1 MRLTNT
7 PDSFGLVSRVI
18 HWGMAIGLFG
28 ALALGLRIETMQ
40 PALSNLWLYGL
51 HKSLGLILLALV
63 VLRIVWHRIS
73 PPPGPVGPADG
84 RGPRLARAAHLAL
97 YVLMVAIPVSGYI
110 ASSATGIDVMLFDRW
125 VLPPL
130 APVSEAWE
138 KAGFAAHGLLTK
150 LLMAVI
156 LLHVA
161 GALRHALKRDGTL
174 TRMLRG

>member
-18 HWGMAIGLFG
+18 HWGMAIGLIG
-28 ALALGLRIETMQ
+28 ALALGLRIEAMQ

-63 VLRIVWHRIS
+63 LLRIVWHRIS
-73 PPPGPVGPADG
+73 PPPRPIGPADG
-84 RGPRLARAAHLAL
+84 RGQRLARAAHLAL
-97 YVLMVAIPVSGYI
+97 YALMVAIPVSGHV

-125 VLPPL
+125 VLPPM

-138 KAGFAAHGLLTK
+138 KAGFALHGLLTK
-150 LLMAVI
+150 VLIAVI

-161 GALRHALKRDGTL
+161 GALRHAIRGDGTFR
-174 TRMLRG
+174 RMLRG